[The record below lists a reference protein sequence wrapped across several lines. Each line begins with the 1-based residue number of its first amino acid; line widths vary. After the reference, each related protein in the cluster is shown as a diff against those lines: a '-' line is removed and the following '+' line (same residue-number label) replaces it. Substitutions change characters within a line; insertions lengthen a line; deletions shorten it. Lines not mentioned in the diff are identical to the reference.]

1 MIAKL
6 SQINIKGKVLELF
19 SSYLSNRHQ
28 IVVVDGE
35 KSHKKSE
42 VKAGIPQGSKL
53 GPILFLIY
61 INDITKDIESDILI
75 FADDTSLLASGKTVE
90 KTAEI
95 LNRDLEKISK
105 WAAIWKVNF

>member
-1 MIAKL
+1 M
-6 SQINIKGKVLELF
+6 
-19 SSYLSNRHQ
+19 
-28 IVVVDGE
+28 VVNGE
-35 KSHKKSE
+35 KSQKRE

-95 LNRDLEKISK
+95 LNRDLKKISE
-105 WAAIWKVNF
+105 WAAIWKVNWSLHFIVAALQALAGKTC